1 MVDPPSGRFGRLRL
15 IAKLLRCCAAGVSL
29 TRHPQMGAVKRLR
42 GRIPLTSFSAKDC
55 RFMFT
60 DVNAGTCCRL
70 RVLDAHRKRN
80 YRNYSDNKRIQ
91 ADTREVSIGVT
102 VHGLS

>member
-1 MVDPPSGRFGRLRL
+1 
-15 IAKLLRCCAAGVSL
+15 
-29 TRHPQMGAVKRLR
+29 
-42 GRIPLTSFSAKDC
+42 
-55 RFMFT
+55 MFT

-91 ADTREVSIGVT
+91 ADTREVSIGGT